1 MKNSSIFLRTLIA
14 VCLAMSYVPSPAS
27 AQEPPP
33 PLLIVGDSVFNAFDY
48 VPSAK
53 QLLNR
58 HQRTIFA
65 VQGCQKLLEDGCMSF
80 AKLSALEQLRK
91 HAGRF
96 TDVVVIGTGYNDRLG
111 IPFREAV
118 FAITSEA
125 ATQGVDVVWVTYRER
140 GNVRGK
146 SKTMNIQL
154 RKLAEKIP
162 NLTIADWNSYSDDSV
177 NKNKSWFREDN
188 VHLIT
193 LGALGLAR
201 LINQTVD
208 QVIAKRAL
216 AELG

>member
-1 MKNSSIFLRTLIA
+1 VLSYLPSSAGAADANENT
-14 VCLAMSYVPSPAS
+14 PK
-27 AQEPPP
+27 
-33 PLLIVGDSVFNAFDY
+33 LLIIGDSVFNAFAH
-48 VPSAK
+48 VRSAK
-53 QLLNR
+53 RLLENN
-58 HQRTIFA
+58 QRTIFA
-65 VQGCQKLLEDGCMSF
+65 VQGCQKLIEDGCMSF

-91 HAGRF
+91 HAQRF

-125 ATQGVDVVWVTYRER
+125 ASQGVDVVWVTYRER

-154 RKLAEKIP
+154 RKLVEKIP
-162 NLTIADWNSYSDDSV
+162 NLTIADWNSYSDNSV
-177 NKNKSWFREDN
+177 NTNQGWFREDN
-188 VHLIT
+188 VHLLT

>member
-1 MKNSSIFLRTLIA
+1 MLSYLPSSA
-14 VCLAMSYVPSPAS
+14 DAS
-27 AQEPPP
+27 ENTPK
-33 PLLIVGDSVFNAFDY
+33 LLIIGDSVFNAFAH
-48 VPSAK
+48 VRSAK
-53 QLLNR
+53 RLLENN
-58 HQRTIFA
+58 QRTIFA
-65 VQGCQKLLEDGCMSF
+65 VQGCQKLIEDGCMSF
-80 AKLSALEQLRK
+80 ARLSALEQLRK

-154 RKLAEKIP
+154 RKLVEKIP
-162 NLTIADWNSYSDDSV
+162 NLTISDWNSYSDNSV
-177 NKNKSWFREDN
+177 NTNQGWFREDN
-188 VHLIT
+188 VHLLT

>member
-1 MKNSSIFLRTLIA
+1 MRLLRVLAII
-14 VCLAMSYVPSPAS
+14 CLVITVAPTMSS
-27 AQEPPP
+27 AQEPMPS
-33 PLLIVGDSVFNAFDY
+33 LLIIGDSVFNAFNH
-48 VPSAK
+48 VPDAK
-53 QLLNR
+53 RLLNQ
-58 HQRTIFA
+58 HQLTILA
-65 VQGCQKLLEDGCMSF
+65 VQGCQRLLEEGCMSL

-118 FAITSEA
+118 LAITSEA

-154 RKLAEKIP
+154 YKLAEKIP

-177 NKNKSWFREDN
+177 NKNQAWFREDN

-216 AELG
+216 AKLG

>member
-1 MKNSSIFLRTLIA
+1 M
-14 VCLAMSYVPSPAS
+14 
-27 AQEPPP
+27 P
-33 PLLIVGDSVFNAFDY
+33 PLLIIGDSVFNAFNH
-48 VPSAK
+48 VRGAK
-53 QLLNR
+53 RLLNQ

-65 VQGCQKLLEDGCMSF
+65 VQGCQKLIEDGCMSF

-111 IPFREAV
+111 VPFREAV
-118 FAITSEA
+118 LAITSEA

-154 RKLAEKIP
+154 YKLAEKIP
-162 NLTIADWNSYSDDSV
+162 NLTIADWNSYSDDSL
-177 NKNKSWFREDN
+177 NTNQDWFRADN
-188 VHLIT
+188 VHLVT
-193 LGALGLAR
+193 LGALGLAH

-216 AELG
+216 AKLG

>member
-1 MKNSSIFLRTLIA
+1 MRSLRVFAIICLVVA
-14 VCLAMSYVPSPAS
+14 VAPTISS

-33 PLLIVGDSVFNAFDY
+33 LLIIGDSVFNAFDH
-48 VPSAK
+48 VPGAK
-53 QLLNR
+53 RLLNQ

-65 VQGCQKLLEDGCMSF
+65 VQGCQKLIEDGCKSF
-80 AKLSALEQLRK
+80 ARLSALEQLRK
-91 HAGRF
+91 HTGRF
-96 TDVVVIGTGYNDRLG
+96 TDVVVIGTGYNDRSG
-111 IPFREAV
+111 VPFREAV
-118 FAITSEA
+118 LAITSEA

-154 RKLAEKIP
+154 YKLAEKIP

-177 NKNKSWFREDN
+177 NTNQSWFRGDN
-188 VHLIT
+188 VHLVT

-208 QVIAKRAL
+208 QVIAQRAL

>member
-1 MKNSSIFLRTLIA
+1 MLSYQPSSA
-14 VCLAMSYVPSPAS
+14 DAS
-27 AQEPPP
+27 ENTPK
-33 PLLIVGDSVFNAFDY
+33 LLIIGDSVFNAFAH
-48 VPSAK
+48 VQSAK
-53 QLLNR
+53 RLLENN
-58 HQRTIFA
+58 QRTIFA
-65 VQGCQKLLEDGCMSF
+65 VQGCQKLIEDGCMSF

-125 ATQGVDVVWVTYRER
+125 ATQGVDVVWVTYSER

-154 RKLAEKIP
+154 RKLVEKIP
-162 NLTIADWNSYSDDSV
+162 NLTIADWNSYSDNSA
-177 NKNKSWFREDN
+177 NTNQGWFREDN
-188 VHLIT
+188 VHLLT

>member
-1 MKNSSIFLRTLIA
+1 MRLLRVLAIICLVSA
-14 VCLAMSYVPSPAS
+14 VGPTMSS
-27 AQEPPP
+27 AQEPMP
-33 PLLIVGDSVFNAFDY
+33 PLLIIGDSVFKAFDH
-48 VPSAK
+48 VRGAK
-53 QLLNR
+53 RLLNQ

-96 TDVVVIGTGYNDRLG
+96 ADVVVIGTGYNDRLG

-154 RKLAEKIP
+154 RKLVEKIP
-162 NLTIADWNSYSDDSV
+162 NLTIADWNIYSDDSV
-177 NKNKSWFREDN
+177 NTNQAWFREDN
-188 VHLIT
+188 VHLLT
-193 LGALGLAR
+193 HGALGLAR

>member
-1 MKNSSIFLRTLIA
+1 MFMRTLIA
-14 VCLAMSYVPSPAS
+14 VCLVLSNAPSPAS
-27 AQEPPP
+27 AAEANENTPK
-33 PLLIVGDSVFNAFDY
+33 LLIIGDSVFKAFDH

-53 QLLNR
+53 QLLNQ

-80 AKLSALEQLRK
+80 AKLSALEQLQK

-118 FAITSEA
+118 LAITSEA

-154 RKLAEKIP
+154 YKLAEKIP

-177 NKNKSWFREDN
+177 NTNQSWFREDN

>member
-1 MKNSSIFLRTLIA
+1 VRILRVLAII
-14 VCLAMSYVPSPAS
+14 CLVITVAPTMSS
-27 AQEPPP
+27 AQEPMPSM
-33 PLLIVGDSVFNAFDY
+33 LIIGDSILNAFNH

-53 QLLNR
+53 RLLDKHR
-58 HQRTIFA
+58 LTILA
-65 VQGCQKLLEDGCMSF
+65 TQGCQRLLEEGCMSL

-118 FAITSEA
+118 LAITSEA
-125 ATQGVDVVWVTYRER
+125 ATQGVDVVWVTYRES

-154 RKLAEKIP
+154 YKLAEKIP
-162 NLTIADWNSYSDDSV
+162 NLTIADWNSTADHSV
-177 NKNKSWFREDN
+177 NKNQAWFHEDD

-208 QVIAKRAL
+208 QVITKRAL
-216 AELG
+216 AKLG